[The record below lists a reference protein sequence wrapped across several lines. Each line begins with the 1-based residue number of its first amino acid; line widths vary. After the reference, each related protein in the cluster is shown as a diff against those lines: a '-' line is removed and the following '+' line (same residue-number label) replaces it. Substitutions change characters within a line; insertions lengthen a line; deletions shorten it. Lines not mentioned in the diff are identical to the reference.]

1 MRKILTIGIIV
12 IFVVGVVVIL
22 TNQNGD
28 KQVAGDYGMTTATT
42 TANDL
47 NSYLM
52 IEVASHNSV
61 ASCWTTIN
69 GGVYDLTAWIDRHP
83 GGKEAILGLCGKDG
97 SAAFDGQHGGQKR
110 PAKELAGFQIGSL
123 KK

>member
-22 TNQNGD
+22 TNRNGD
-28 KQVAGDYGMTTATT
+28 RQASGDYGTTIATT
-42 TANDL
+42 TAKDL
-47 NSYLM
+47 KSYSM
-52 IEVASHNSV
+52 TEVATHNS
-61 ASCWTTIN
+61 ATSCWTTIN
-69 GGVYDLTAWIDRHP
+69 GGVYDVTAWIGQHP

-123 KK
+123 SK